1 MFNIAELKR
10 RNVFRVAGL
19 YLIAAWLILQ
29 VADTM
34 FSFMEVPS
42 WAGRIVLG
50 ILALGFPLALV
61 LAWAFEV
68 TPEGLKRTSELQQD
82 EPHRQAAARRM
93 NWLTIALAGCA
104 IVFIIV
110 DRMLPARSIQDS
122 TATAAIPAAP
132 ASSSQTAASPEKS
145 IAVIPFLNLSSDKEQ
160 EYFSDGLSEELLNL
174 LAKIPDLHVAART
187 SSFQFKG
194 QSTDIT
200 EIARKLNVAHV
211 LEGSVRKA
219 GNRVRI
225 TVQLIDAQDGYH
237 AWSETFERD
246 LDDIFK
252 VQDEIA
258 SGVVRQL
265 RVQLLGNAPVAR
277 PKPSNTQAYNLYLQG
292 RYFADRRTA
301 ADLEKAVLLYEEA
314 LQHDPSYARAWAGL
328 ADTHIN
334 MGSYGFAPTTQ
345 TAAKARSAAER
356 ALALDSNLAEA
367 YVALGRVHLVHD
379 FDWPAADTALKRA
392 RELDPGNADIVREAG
407 NLAATLGRFD
417 EAEQLLREALA
428 RDPLRAASYNG
439 LGILLQYVGKPMD
452 AMAQFR
458 RVLELSP
465 QFASAHCSLARIYLE
480 LGKSE
485 DALEEALQESEEAW
499 RLSGLALTY
508 HALGRKAQ
516 ADASLR
522 DLTQKYANDAAFQ
535 IAEAYAFRGENEL
548 AMQWLERAYRQR
560 DGGMVQIYRN
570 PLFKGLEQ
578 DERFEALLRKLK
590 LTQT

>member
-10 RNVFRVAGL
+10 RNVFRVGGL

-34 FSFMEVPS
+34 FSFMEVPR

-68 TPEGLKRTSELQQD
+68 TPEGLKRTGELPQD
-82 EPHRQAAARRM
+82 DPRRQAAARRM
-93 NWLTIALAGCA
+93 NLLTIVLAAFA

-110 DRMLPARSIQDS
+110 DRMLPTRSAQDS
-122 TATAAIPAAP
+122 TTTVASSAAP
-132 ASSSQTAASPEKS
+132 APASQTTASPAKS
-145 IAVIPFLNLSSDKEQ
+145 VAVIPFINLSSDKEQ

-174 LAKIPDLHVAART
+174 LAKIPELRVAART

-211 LEGSVRKA
+211 LEGSVRKS

-225 TVQLIDAQDGYH
+225 TVQLVNAQDGYH

-265 RVQLLGNAPVAR
+265 RVQLLGNAPVDR
-277 PKPSNTQAYNLYLQG
+277 TKPSNTQAYNLYLQG

-301 ADLEKAVLLYEEA
+301 PDLEKAVALYEEA

-334 MGSYGFAPTTQ
+334 MGGYGYAPT
-345 TAAKARSAAER
+345 AESAGKARTAAER
-356 ALALDSNLAEA
+356 ALELDANLAEA
-367 YVALGRVHLVHD
+367 YVALGRVHLVND
-379 FDWPAADTALKRA
+379 FDWAAADTALKRA

-407 NLAATLGRFD
+407 NVAATLGRLD

-452 AMAQFR
+452 ALAQFR

-465 QFASAHCSLARIYLE
+465 QFASAHCSLARVYLD
-480 LGKSE
+480 LGKP
-485 DALEEALQESEEAW
+485 EEALREASLEPEEAW
-499 RLSGLALTY
+499 RLSALALTY
-508 HALGRKAQ
+508 HALGRKTE

-522 DLTQKYANDAAFQ
+522 DLTQKYADDAAFQ
-535 IAEAYAFRGENEL
+535 IAETHAFRGENDL
-548 AMQWLERAYRQR
+548 AIQWLERAYRQR

-570 PLFKGLEQ
+570 PMFRGLEQ
-578 DERFEALLRKLK
+578 DERFNALLRKLN
-590 LTQT
+590 LIST